1 MRRLL
6 SAMLPGML
14 ISPAKLQAFYLI
26 KREAVPG
33 GSSVCCYPKVVAG
46 RDLRDQLVASLPQ
59 SDGQAAELQQLEEAI
74 SRHNNLYY
82 NQQQPEISDA
92 AYDNLKL
99 QYRQLLGQLRGEA
112 PEDVALLVGAPV
124 SAAGPLRKAPH
135 RVPMLSLASVNSR
148 EETEAWMEK
157 ALAKLPAAGAAAAAA
172 NDDDSAA
179 GVKGRRG
186 RGATRQTRNGTRS
199 SISATSPTAAAN
211 SSSSGRSHCWVVE
224 PKVDGLAVRALYY
237 RTPDGT
243 YKLEEAATR
252 GDGAVGEDVTH
263 NALDGGI
270 SGLPTVLAVPP
281 SCSGGGGLQQ
291 EQPKRQRKWKP
302 SDPRVILPS
311 LPAAAAAPAA
321 CPEWVEVRGE
331 VFMRT
336 ADLELVNRAQEAAG
350 QPVFAN
356 TRNAA
361 AGAVRLLDSAE
372 CRRRRLS
379 FVAYA
384 ALAPSTAPVAVLP
397 TPPVSATSSLSP
409 APPPASDCA
418 DGDLIRPLHASHW
431 ETLGWLQDA
440 GFAVSSDNRL
450 CDSVQE
456 ALAVAEAW
464 MAKRRS
470 LGYDADG
477 TVIKLDDTTLYD
489 ILGTTGSDPRW
500 AVAWKF
506 PAGEAVTRL
515 RDVEL
520 TVGRQ
525 GQVTPVALLEP
536 VVLGG
541 VTIRRASL
549 HNVGLAVA
557 LDLHLGD
564 AVVLRRS
571 GDVIPQVVRVLPELR
586 PRSALPWLPPT
597 ACPACGAP
605 LRLRR
610 AANKESGDQLLCDT
624 PECGAKCER
633 KLLHF
638 AAVCLKGSNVSK
650 GAISQLFAAG
660 LIRELPDFY
669 NLDQA
674 VLAALPGFGSAR
686 SATLVAAVE
695 SSRRMSAATLL
706 RGLNIR
712 LMGEEAAGA
721 VGRAFPRLG
730 DLTTASPEHIAKAA
744 GVGPA
749 AAGSVAGW
757 FQRPENQALLQ
768 RLREA
773 GLVCLSGATAPS
785 INDAAPLPPPPAGIT
800 ATAPATTLAASA
812 SSEEGGGIRARRGRP
827 RRRPAAA
834 ADAKRPD
841 APPAES
847 VRDHQEQ
854 LDQGP
859 QPGKAEGKKGM
870 ESPGGGKSVPQLLGL
885 RGLRVCVTGALMGPS
900 GTGLVRSEVKAMLEE
915 AGAEFH
921 PAVKRSTQVLLAGD
935 DAGGRKLAKAAT
947 SGVRVMRELEF
958 WREFWSEGKESAA
971 ADGSGGR

>member
-1 MRRLL
+1 MIVLQAYKYRSSLHSQVVVPGHVGLGAGQGAMRRLL

-431 ETLGWLQDA
+431 ETLGWLQ
-440 GFAVSSDNRL
+440 L
-450 CDSVQE
+450 Q
-456 ALAVAEAW
+456 
-464 MAKRRS
+464 
-470 LGYDADG
+470 
-477 TVIKLDDTTLYD
+477 
-489 ILGTTGSDPRW
+489 
-500 AVAWKF
+500 
-506 PAGEAVTRL
+506 
-515 RDVEL
+515 
-520 TVGRQ
+520 
-525 GQVTPVALLEP
+525 
-536 VVLGG
+536 
-541 VTIRRASL
+541 
-549 HNVGLAVA
+549 
-557 LDLHLGD
+557 
-564 AVVLRRS
+564 
-571 GDVIPQVVRVLPELR
+571 
-586 PRSALPWLPPT
+586 PPSPCVHQT
-597 ACPACGAP
+597 A
-605 LRLRR
+605 
-610 AANKESGDQLLCDT
+610 
-624 PECGAKCER
+624 
-633 KLLHF
+633 
-638 AAVCLKGSNVSK
+638 
-650 GAISQLFAAG
+650 
-660 LIRELPDFY
+660 
-669 NLDQA
+669 
-674 VLAALPGFGSAR
+674 
-686 SATLVAAVE
+686 
-695 SSRRMSAATLL
+695 
-706 RGLNIR
+706 
-712 LMGEEAAGA
+712 
-721 VGRAFPRLG
+721 
-730 DLTTASPEHIAKAA
+730 
-744 GVGPA
+744 
-749 AAGSVAGW
+749 
-757 FQRPENQALLQ
+757 
-768 RLREA
+768 
-773 GLVCLSGATAPS
+773 
-785 INDAAPLPPPPAGIT
+785 
-800 ATAPATTLAASA
+800 
-812 SSEEGGGIRARRGRP
+812 
-827 RRRPAAA
+827 
-834 ADAKRPD
+834 
-841 APPAES
+841 
-847 VRDHQEQ
+847 
-854 LDQGP
+854 
-859 QPGKAEGKKGM
+859 
-870 ESPGGGKSVPQLLGL
+870 
-885 RGLRVCVTGALMGPS
+885 
-900 GTGLVRSEVKAMLEE
+900 
-915 AGAEFH
+915 
-921 PAVKRSTQVLLAGD
+921 
-935 DAGGRKLAKAAT
+935 
-947 SGVRVMRELEF
+947 
-958 WREFWSEGKESAA
+958 
-971 ADGSGGR
+971 